1 MKPKQIIK
9 HIARRALELEY
20 GFAPALSAIT
30 VHESSPDGARI
41 LFEVNGKKYRF
52 DSYKTCVDGMDAV
65 YIGPGTIS
73 RGWVL

>member
-9 HIARRALELEY
+9 HIAQRALELEY

-30 VHESSPDGARI
+30 THKSSPDGAHI

-52 DSYKTCVDGMDAV
+52 DSYKTNLGGMDTV